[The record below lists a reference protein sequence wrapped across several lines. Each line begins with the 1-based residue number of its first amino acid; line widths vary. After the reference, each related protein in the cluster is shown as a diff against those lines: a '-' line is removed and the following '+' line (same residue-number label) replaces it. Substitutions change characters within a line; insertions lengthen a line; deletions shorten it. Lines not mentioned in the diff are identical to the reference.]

1 MNTAMTDGQ
10 LTMADAQPVFSRE
23 RLDAVLFDL
32 DGVLTRTAEIHA
44 EAWKRLFD
52 DYLSERPAAAG
63 EDHSRFDDDRDYRRY
78 VDGRPRL
85 KGVKHFL
92 LARGIDLPKGEP
104 DDPPEHETLHGLGNR
119 KNALFRELI
128 EQRGVAVYACAVD
141 LVRRLR
147 RSGFRTAV
155 VTASKNCEL
164 ILQQAG
170 LDGLFDEQ
178 LDGVEAE
185 ALELAG
191 KPDPDTFVEAAHQL
205 GCEPKRAAVLEDATA
220 GVMAASRGHFGL
232 VIGIDRD
239 GQRESLLSKGA
250 DRVFDDLCQIGIESD
265 HRETPP
271 LLEEMAL
278 ISDRLSDKQP
288 ALFLDYDGTLT
299 PIVERPADARL
310 SHGMRRALRDAAE
323 QMPLAVISGR
333 DLDDV
338 SALVGIDSLIYAG
351 SHGFDIRGPDLRPD
365 LRMELAEGIDA
376 LDALQQAADRLDARL
391 ADVAG
396 VRIERKRF
404 AVAIHVRQVA
414 DEDLPQVREAVEQT
428 RRSLEG
434 LRQTGGKRLFELRPD
449 VDWDKGRALRWLLAE
464 LGLEGPDVL
473 PLYLGDDDT
482 DEDAFRA
489 LRRLGGISI
498 LVSEAPRPSAADYRL
513 RGPDDVEALLTSLTE
528 NERHA

>member
-52 DYLSERPAAAG
+52 DYLSERPATAG

-92 LARGIDLPKGEP
+92 LARGIDLPEGEP

-170 LDGLFDEQ
+170 LDGLFDKH

-191 KPDPDTFVEAAHQL
+191 KPDADTFVEAAHQL
-205 GCEPKRAAVLEDATA
+205 GCEPKRAAVIEDATA

-239 GQRESLLSKGA
+239 GQRESLLNKGA
-250 DRVFDDLCQIGIESD
+250 DRVFDDLCQIGIESA

-278 ISDRLSDKQP
+278 ISDRLADKQP

-299 PIVERPADARL
+299 PIVERPADAQL
-310 SHGMRRALRDAAE
+310 SHSMRRALRDAAE

-351 SHGFDIRGPDLRPD
+351 SHGFDIRGPDLR
-365 LRMELAEGIDA
+365 MELPEGIDA
-376 LDALQQAADRLDARL
+376 LDALQQAADRLEARL

-414 DEDLPQVREAVEQT
+414 DEDLPQVREAVDQT
-428 RRSLEG
+428 RRSLDG

-449 VDWDKGRALRWLLAE
+449 VDWDKGQALRWLLSE

-498 LVSEAPRPSAADYRL
+498 LVSETARPSAADYRL
-513 RGPDDVEALLTSLTE
+513 RAPDDVEALLTSLTE
-528 NERHA
+528 SERHA